1 MEYVADEAN
10 KDNKLLQS
18 EMQSISTELNELKK
32 VSSVV
37 ETLAKVGN
45 KAHWANTIKSSQSEE
60 DQAKIFYDAY
70 RLQLAR
76 EEDFKDEINELKD
89 LLKEQETKIM
99 LLNMNVSDAKKKSE
113 KLKQKLQQQNTTSAS
128 PTGNI
133 TNATVDKIPKSQ
145 SIINEK
151 EELV

>member
-1 MEYVADEAN
+1 MAKEIFKREALGKKVTMLELEKQDQSKQLAEAYETIKTLQKELSGQKKQIDVHRTRKEYMEYVADEAN

-18 EMQSISTELNELKK
+18 EMQSISTELAELKK

-76 EEDFKDEINELKD
+76 EEDFKDKINELKD
-89 LLKEQETKIM
+89 
-99 LLNMNVSDAKKKSE
+99 
-113 KLKQKLQQQNTTSAS
+113 
-128 PTGNI
+128 
-133 TNATVDKIPKSQ
+133 
-145 SIINEK
+145 
-151 EELV
+151 